1 MEVKQIATLMNTVT
15 EEILGK
21 ENLVAEDLNN
31 IVDVGTEIFNANA
44 VDAYVKSLVN
54 HIGKVIFVNRV
65 YSGGAPSV
73 LMDGWEYGSILE
85 KITVTKLP
93 EAVENDSWQLVD
105 GQSYDPHVFHQP
117 EVSAKFFNKKVTFE
131 IEMSFAEM
139 QVKQSFSSATQLNGF
154 ISMIET
160 SIKNSMTIK
169 LDALIER
176 TINKA
181 ICDTIYDDFS
191 ENGGPMSDITASS
204 GVKAINLLYLYNT
217 EQAALDANWT
227 NLTAAQ
233 AIKNPG
239 FIRFAAYTMGL
250 YQDRLTKIST
260 LFNIGGLER
269 FTPSDALHSVLLS
282 EFRRAADVY
291 LQSDV
296 YHDEYTKLTKAEIV
310 PYWQGSGKTYAFSDT
325 SKILYKVSDNATLQ
339 FTGVLGVFFD
349 RNALGV
355 ANLDRRVT
363 SSYNPKGEFYN
374 NFYKA
379 DAGYFVDGNEN
390 VVVFFAA

>member
-1 MEVKQIATLMNTVT
+1 MEVKQIASLMNEVT
-15 EEILGK
+15 NEILGK

-54 HIGKVIFVNRV
+54 HIGKVVFVNRV
-65 YSGGAPSV
+65 YAGSAPSV
-73 LMDGWEYGSILE
+73 MMDGWEYGSILE
-85 KITVTKLP
+85 KVTVTRLP
-93 EAVENDSWQLVD
+93 EAVENDSWNLVD
-105 GQSYDPHVFHQP
+105 GQSYDPNVFHQP
-117 EVSAKFFNKKVTFE
+117 EVAAKFYNKKVTFE

-181 ICDTIYDDFS
+181 ICDTIFDDFKS
-191 ENGGPMSDITASS
+191 GSSLGDITASS
-204 GVKAINLLYLYNT
+204 GVKAVNLLYLYNT
-217 EQAALDANWT
+217 EQASLNANWT

-233 AIKNPG
+233 AVKNPG

-250 YQDRLTKIST
+250 YMDRLTKIST

-269 FTPSDALHSVLLS
+269 FTPNSDLHSVILS

-296 YHDEYTKLTKAEIV
+296 YHDEYTKLTKAEVV
-310 PYWQGSGKTYAFSDT
+310 PYWQASGTDYSFANT
-325 SKILYKVSDNATLQ
+325 SKIIEKTGENTSNT
-339 FTGVLGVFFD
+339 FTGILGVFFD

-363 SSYNPKGEFYN
+363 SQYNPKGEFYN

>member
-117 EVSAKFFNKKVTFE
+117 EVAAKFFNKKVTFE

-181 ICDTIYDDFS
+181 IVDTMVDDFTS
-191 ENGGPMSDITASS
+191 GGALTPFAGGS

-217 EQAALDANWT
+217 EQAALDNNWT

-233 AIKNPG
+233 AVKNPG

-269 FTPSDALHSVLLS
+269 FTPSEALHSVLLS

-296 YHDEYTKLTKAEIV
+296 YHDEYTKLTKAEVV

-325 SKILYKVSDNATLQ
+325 SKIIAKTGESSSVEV
-339 FTGVLGVFFD
+339 TGVLGVFFD

>member
-1 MEVKQIATLMNTVT
+1 MEVKQIASMMNEVT
-15 EEILGK
+15 NEILGK

-54 HIGKVIFVNRV
+54 HIGKVVFVNRI
-65 YSGGAPSV
+65 YTGGTPSV
-73 LMDGWEYGSILE
+73 LMDGWEFGSILE
-85 KITVTKLP
+85 KVTVTKLP
-93 EAVENDSWQLVD
+93 EAVENESWKLED
-105 GQSYDPHVFHQP
+105 GESYDPFVFHQP
-117 EVSAKFFNKKVTFE
+117 EVAAKFYNKKVTFD

-139 QVKQSFSSATQLNGF
+139 QVKQSFSSAEQLNGF

-160 SIKNSMTIK
+160 SIQNSMTIK
-169 LDALIER
+169 LDSLIKR

-181 ICDTIYDDFS
+181 IADTMIDDFTS
-191 ENGGPMSDITASS
+191 GGSLSQFSS
-204 GVKAINLLYLYNT
+204 GTGIKAVNLLYLYNT
-217 EQAALDANWT
+217 KMAALDASWT

-233 AIKNPG
+233 AITNPG

-250 YQDRLTKIST
+250 YVDRLTKIST

-269 FTPSDALHSVLLS
+269 FTPSSDLHSIMLS

-291 LQSDV
+291 LQSDT
-296 YHDEYTKLTKAEIV
+296 YHDEYTKLTQAEVV
-310 PYWQGSGKTYAFSDT
+310 PYWQGPGTDYEFSNT
-325 SKILYKVSDNATLQ
+325 SKIIYKTGENTQVEM
-339 FTGVLGVFFD
+339 TGVLGVMFD

-355 ANLDRRVT
+355 ANLNRRVT

-390 VVVFFAA
+390 VVVFFVA

>member
-1 MEVKQIATLMNTVT
+1 MEVKQIASMMNEVT
-15 EEILGK
+15 NEILGK

-54 HIGKVIFVNRV
+54 HIGKVVFVNRI
-65 YSGGAPSV
+65 YTGGTPSV
-73 LMDGWEYGSILE
+73 LMDGWEFGSILE
-85 KITVTKLP
+85 KVTVTKLP
-93 EAVENDSWQLVD
+93 EAVENESWKLED
-105 GQSYDPHVFHQP
+105 GESYDPFVFHQP
-117 EVSAKFFNKKVTFE
+117 EVAAKFYNKKVTFE

-139 QVKQSFSSATQLNGF
+139 QVKQSFSSAEQLNGF

-160 SIKNSMTIK
+160 SIQNSMTIK
-169 LDALIER
+169 LDSLITR

-181 ICDTIYDDFS
+181 IADTMIDDFTS
-191 ENGGPMSDITASS
+191 GGSLSQFSS
-204 GVKAINLLYLYNT
+204 GSGIKAVNLLYLYNT
-217 EQAALDANWT
+217 KMAALDASWT

-233 AIKNPG
+233 AITNPG

-250 YQDRLTKIST
+250 YVDRLTKIST

-269 FTPSDALHSVLLS
+269 FTPSSDLHSIMLS

-291 LQSDV
+291 LQSDT
-296 YHDEYTKLTKAEIV
+296 YHDEYTKLTQAEVV
-310 PYWQGSGKTYAFSDT
+310 PYWQGPGNDYEFSNT
-325 SKILYKVSDNATLQ
+325 SKIIYKTGENTQVEM
-339 FTGVLGVFFD
+339 TGVLGVMFD

-355 ANLDRRVT
+355 ANLNRRVT

-390 VVVFFAA
+390 VVVFFVA

>member
-1 MEVKQIATLMNTVT
+1 MEVKQIASMMNEVT
-15 EEILGK
+15 NEILGK

-54 HIGKVIFVNRV
+54 HIGKVVFVNRI
-65 YSGGAPSV
+65 YTGGTPSV
-73 LMDGWEYGSILE
+73 LMDGWEFGSILE
-85 KITVTKLP
+85 KVTVTKLP
-93 EAVENDSWQLVD
+93 EAVENESWKLED
-105 GQSYDPHVFHQP
+105 GESYDPFVFHQP
-117 EVSAKFFNKKVTFE
+117 EVAAKFYNKKVTFE

-139 QVKQSFSSATQLNGF
+139 QVKQSFSSAEQLNGF

-160 SIKNSMTIK
+160 SIQNSMTIK
-169 LDALIER
+169 LDSLITR

-181 ICDTIYDDFS
+181 IADTMIDDFTT
-191 ENGGPMSDITASS
+191 GGSLRQFSS
-204 GVKAINLLYLYNT
+204 GSGIKAVNLLYLYNT
-217 EQAALDANWT
+217 KMAALDSNWT
-227 NLTAAQ
+227 NITAVQ
-233 AIKNPG
+233 AITNPG

-250 YQDRLTKIST
+250 YVDRLTKIST

-269 FTPSDALHSVLLS
+269 FTPSSDLHSIMLS

-291 LQSDV
+291 LQSDT
-296 YHDEYTKLTKAEIV
+296 YHDEYTKLTQAEVV
-310 PYWQGSGKTYAFSDT
+310 PYWQGPGTDYNFTNT
-325 SKILYKVSDNATLQ
+325 SKIIYKTGENSQVEM
-339 FTGVLGVFFD
+339 TGVLGVMFD

-355 ANLDRRVT
+355 ANLNRRVT

-390 VVVFFAA
+390 VVVFFVA

>member
-1 MEVKQIATLMNTVT
+1 MEVKQIASMMNEVT
-15 EEILGK
+15 NEILGK

-54 HIGKVIFVNRV
+54 HIGKVVFVNRI
-65 YSGGAPSV
+65 YTGGTPSV
-73 LMDGWEYGSILE
+73 LMDGWEFGSILE
-85 KITVTKLP
+85 KVTVTKLP
-93 EAVENDSWQLVD
+93 EAVENESWKLED
-105 GQSYDPHVFHQP
+105 GESYDPFVFHQP
-117 EVSAKFFNKKVTFE
+117 EVAAKFYNKKVTFE

-139 QVKQSFSSATQLNGF
+139 QVKQSFSSAEQLNGF

-160 SIKNSMTIK
+160 SIQNSMTIK
-169 LDALIER
+169 LDSLITR

-181 ICDTIYDDFS
+181 IADTMIDDFTT
-191 ENGGPMSDITASS
+191 GGSLRQFSS
-204 GVKAINLLYLYNT
+204 GSGIKAVNLLYLYNT
-217 EQAALDANWT
+217 KMAALDSNWT
-227 NLTAAQ
+227 NLTAVQ
-233 AIKNPG
+233 AITNPG

-250 YQDRLTKIST
+250 YVDRLTKIST

-269 FTPSDALHSVLLS
+269 FTPSSDLHSIMLS

-291 LQSDV
+291 LQSDT
-296 YHDEYTKLTKAEIV
+296 YHDEYTKLTQAEVV
-310 PYWQGSGKTYAFSDT
+310 PYWQGPGTDYNFTNT
-325 SKILYKVSDNATLQ
+325 SKIIYKTGENSQVEM
-339 FTGVLGVFFD
+339 TGVLGVMFD

-355 ANLDRRVT
+355 ANLNRRVT

-390 VVVFFAA
+390 VVVFFVA

>member
-1 MEVKQIATLMNTVT
+1 MEVKQIASMMNEVT
-15 EEILGK
+15 NEILGK
-21 ENLVAEDLNN
+21 ENLVAEDLGN

-54 HIGKVIFVNRV
+54 HIGKVVFVNRI
-65 YSGGAPSV
+65 YTGGTPSV
-73 LMDGWEYGSILE
+73 LMDGWEFGSILE
-85 KITVTKLP
+85 KVTVTKLP
-93 EAVENDSWQLVD
+93 EAVENESWKLED
-105 GQSYDPHVFHQP
+105 GESYDPFVFHQP
-117 EVSAKFFNKKVTFE
+117 EVAAKFYNKKVTFE

-139 QVKQSFSSATQLNGF
+139 QVKQSFSSAEQLNGF

-160 SIKNSMTIK
+160 SIQNSMTIK
-169 LDALIER
+169 LDSLITR

-181 ICDTIYDDFS
+181 IADTIYDDFS
-191 ENGGPMSDITASS
+191 TNGGPMSQLSS
-204 GVKAINLLYLYNT
+204 GSGIKAVNLLYLYNT
-217 EQAALDANWT
+217 KMTALDANWVD
-227 NLTAAQ
+227 LTAAQ
-233 AIKNPG
+233 AITNPG

-250 YQDRLTKIST
+250 YVDRLTKIST

-269 FTPSDALHSVLLS
+269 FTPTSDLHSIMLS

-291 LQSDV
+291 LQSDT
-296 YHDEYTKLTKAEIV
+296 YHDEYTKLTQAEVV
-310 PYWQGSGKTYAFSDT
+310 PYWQGPGTDYAFSNT
-325 SKILYKVSDNATLQ
+325 SKIIYKTGENSSLE
-339 FTGVLGVFFD
+339 FTGVLGVMFD

-355 ANLDRRVT
+355 ANLNRRVT

-390 VVVFFAA
+390 VVVFFVA

>member
-1 MEVKQIATLMNTVT
+1 MEVKQIASMMNEVT
-15 EEILGK
+15 NEILGK

-54 HIGKVIFVNRV
+54 HIGKVVFVNRI
-65 YSGGAPSV
+65 YTGGTPSV
-73 LMDGWEYGSILE
+73 LMDGWEFGSILE
-85 KITVTKLP
+85 KVTVTKLP
-93 EAVENDSWQLVD
+93 EAVENESWKLED
-105 GQSYDPHVFHQP
+105 GESYDPFVFHQP
-117 EVSAKFFNKKVTFE
+117 EVAAKFYNKKVTFE

-139 QVKQSFSSATQLNGF
+139 QVKQSFSSAEQLNGF

-160 SIKNSMTIK
+160 SIQNSMTIK
-169 LDALIER
+169 LDSLITR

-181 ICDTIYDDFS
+181 IADTMIDDFTS
-191 ENGGPMSDITASS
+191 GGSLSQFSS
-204 GVKAINLLYLYNT
+204 GSGIKAVNLLYLYNT
-217 EQAALDANWT
+217 KMAALDASWT

-233 AIKNPG
+233 AITNPG

-250 YQDRLTKIST
+250 YVDRLTKIST

-269 FTPSDALHSVLLS
+269 FTPSSDLHSIMLS

-291 LQSDV
+291 LQSDT
-296 YHDEYTKLTKAEIV
+296 YHDEYTKLTQAEVV
-310 PYWQGSGKTYAFSDT
+310 PYWQGPGTDYEFSNT
-325 SKILYKVSDNATLQ
+325 SKIIYKTGENTQVEM
-339 FTGVLGVFFD
+339 TGVLGVMFD

-355 ANLDRRVT
+355 ANLNRRVT

-390 VVVFFAA
+390 VVVFFVA

>member
-1 MEVKQIATLMNTVT
+1 MEVKQIASMMNEVT
-15 EEILGK
+15 NEILGK

-54 HIGKVIFVNRV
+54 HIGKVVFVNRI
-65 YSGGAPSV
+65 YTGGTPSV
-73 LMDGWEYGSILE
+73 LMDGWEFGSILE
-85 KITVTKLP
+85 KVTVTKLP
-93 EAVENDSWQLVD
+93 EAVENESWKLED
-105 GQSYDPHVFHQP
+105 GESYDPFVFHQP
-117 EVSAKFFNKKVTFE
+117 EVAAKFYNKKVTFE

-139 QVKQSFSSATQLNGF
+139 QVKQSFSSAEQLNGF

-160 SIKNSMTIK
+160 SIQNSMTIK
-169 LDALIER
+169 LDSLITR

-181 ICDTIYDDFS
+181 IADTMIDDFTT
-191 ENGGPMSDITASS
+191 GGSLKQFSS
-204 GVKAINLLYLYNT
+204 GSGIKAVNLLYLYNT
-217 EQAALDANWT
+217 KMAALDSNWT
-227 NLTAAQ
+227 NLTAVQ
-233 AIKNPG
+233 AITNSG

-250 YQDRLTKIST
+250 YVDRLTKIST

-269 FTPSDALHSVLLS
+269 FTPSSDLHSIMLS

-291 LQSDV
+291 LQSDT
-296 YHDEYTKLTKAEIV
+296 YHDEYTKLTQAEVV
-310 PYWQGSGKTYAFSDT
+310 PYWQGPGTDYNFTNT
-325 SKILYKVSDNATLQ
+325 SKIIYKTGENSQVEM
-339 FTGVLGVFFD
+339 TGVLGVMFD

-355 ANLDRRVT
+355 ANLNRRVT

-390 VVVFFAA
+390 VVVFFVA

>member
-1 MEVKQIATLMNTVT
+1 MEVKQIYDLMNTVT
-15 EEILGK
+15 NEVLGK
-21 ENLVAEDLNN
+21 ENLVAEDLTN

-44 VDAYVKSLVN
+44 VDAYVKSLIN
-54 HIGKVIFVNRV
+54 HIGKVIFVNRI
-65 YSGGAPSV
+65 YNGGAPSV
-73 LMDGWEYGSILE
+73 MMDGWEYGSILE
-85 KITVTKLP
+85 KVTVTKLP
-93 EAVENDSWQLVD
+93 EAVENDSWQLED
-105 GQSYDPHVFHQP
+105 GHSYDPFVFHQP
-117 EVSAKFFNKKVTFE
+117 EVAAKFYNKKVTFE
-131 IEMSFAEM
+131 IEMSFAEK

-160 SIKNSMTIK
+160 SIQNSMTIK

-181 ICDTIYDDFS
+181 IVDTMVDDF
-191 ENGGPMSDITASS
+191 TSS
-204 GVKAINLLYLYNT
+204 GVITDFAQGSGIKAVNLLYLYN
-217 EQAALDANWT
+217 QKMSAIDASWT

-233 AIKNPG
+233 AVQDPG

-250 YQDRLTKIST
+250 YADRLSKIST

-269 FTPSDALHSVLLS
+269 FTPAESRHTILLS

-291 LQSDV
+291 LQSDT
-296 YHDEYTKLTKAEIV
+296 YHEEYTKLVNSEVV
-310 PYWQGSGKTYAFSDT
+310 PYWQASGTDYSFNNT
-325 SKILYKVSDNATLQ
+325 SKIISKVNDNESITI
-339 FTGVLGVFFD
+339 TGILGIMFD

-355 ANLDRRVT
+355 ANMDRRVT

-374 NFYKA
+374 NFYKM

-390 VVVFFAA
+390 TVVFFAA

>member
-1 MEVKQIATLMNTVT
+1 MEVKQIASMMNEVT
-15 EEILGK
+15 NEILGK

-54 HIGKVIFVNRV
+54 HIGKVVFVNRI
-65 YSGGAPSV
+65 YTGGTPSV
-73 LMDGWEYGSILE
+73 LMDGWEFGSILE
-85 KITVTKLP
+85 KVTVTKLP
-93 EAVENDSWQLVD
+93 EAVENESWKLED
-105 GQSYDPHVFHQP
+105 GESYDPFVFHQP
-117 EVSAKFFNKKVTFE
+117 EVAAKFYNKKVTFE

-139 QVKQSFSSATQLNGF
+139 QVKQSFSSAEQLNGF

-160 SIKNSMTIK
+160 SIQNSMTIK
-169 LDALIER
+169 LDSLITR

-181 ICDTIYDDFS
+181 IADTMIDDFTT
-191 ENGGPMSDITASS
+191 GGSLKQFSS
-204 GVKAINLLYLYNT
+204 GSGIKAVNLLYLYNT
-217 EQAALDANWT
+217 KMAALDSNWT
-227 NLTAAQ
+227 NLTAVQ
-233 AIKNPG
+233 AITNPG

-250 YQDRLTKIST
+250 YVDRLTKIST

-269 FTPSDALHSVLLS
+269 FTPSSDLHSIMLS

-291 LQSDV
+291 LQSDT
-296 YHDEYTKLTKAEIV
+296 YHDEYTKLTQAEVV
-310 PYWQGSGKTYAFSDT
+310 PYWQGPGTDYNFTNT
-325 SKILYKVSDNATLQ
+325 SKIIYKTGENSQVEM
-339 FTGVLGVFFD
+339 TGVLGVMFD

-355 ANLDRRVT
+355 ANLNRRVT

-390 VVVFFAA
+390 VVVFFVA